1 MRENYLTVIP
11 IAGKGIRALGLTGYS
26 AILKPFINAG
36 ERASTVLEEIVKEFT
51 DSGLFELA
59 IIVSGKRD
67 EDTLKRFFRPFETD
81 PTLEEE
87 LKARGRDDDIS
98 AIKRLA
104 SIDISFFEQTIPK
117 GFGDAVANVY
127 PKIMYN
133 MDKGIPYQ
141 GVVVVLGD
149 DIIYSPSP
157 CCKQLISV
165 HKQTGSMIVGV
176 QEVSYE
182 EAKKFGV
189 ILIDAKKGR
198 LDISTGFDG
207 KAVYEVIGIEEKP
220 KDPKPNVIEGRS
232 RYFAILG
239 RYVLNSSD
247 VAFLSRQNSVYY
259 NNELDFTTLF
269 KKNIEDRRL
278 IAVEIKGEW
287 HTVGSA
293 LAAQKTAIKYG
304 LSQYGKE
311 GVIGDEGKQLA
322 LYTIRVM
329 KESGIL
335 IETEPNLFRVCEE
348 LGS

>member
-1 MRENYLTVIP
+1 MKENYLTVMP

-36 ERASTVLEEIVKEFT
+36 ERASTVLEEIVNELT

-67 EDTLKRFFRPFETD
+67 EDTLKRFFRPFEAD

-87 LKARGRDDDIS
+87 LKSRGRHDDLL

-104 SIDISFFEQTIPK
+104 SVDISFFEQTVLK

-127 PKIMYN
+127 PKITHN
-133 MDKGIPYQ
+133 SDRGIPYA

-157 CCKQLISV
+157 CCKQIISA
-165 HKQTGSMIVGV
+165 HKQTGCMIVGV

-207 KAVYEVIGIEEKP
+207 KAAYEVIGIEEKP
-220 KDPKPNVIEGRS
+220 KNPKPNIIEGKEQ
-232 RYFAILG
+232 YFAILG

-247 VAFLSRQNSVYY
+247 VAFLAGQN
-259 NNELDFTTLF
+259 NLTKEELDFTSLF
-269 KKNIEDRRL
+269 KKNIEGRRL

-293 LAAQKTAIKYG
+293 LAAQKAAIRYG

-311 GVIGDEGKQLA
+311 GAVGEEGKQLA
-322 LYTIRVM
+322 LYTIKVM
-329 KESGIL
+329 KEIGVI

-348 LGS
+348 LRRS